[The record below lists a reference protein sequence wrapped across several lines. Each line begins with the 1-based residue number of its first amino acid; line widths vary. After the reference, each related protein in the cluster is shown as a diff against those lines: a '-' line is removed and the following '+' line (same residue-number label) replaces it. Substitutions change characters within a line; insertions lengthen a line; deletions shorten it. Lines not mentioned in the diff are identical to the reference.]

1 VGFGEEDA
9 AVFADDIGGGDG
21 QAPAWFAVD
30 EGDVDEDGAVVVL
43 VVLGDGVDEAEFFS
57 EGAGGVM
64 QHGKGRP
71 CWPAMKSLCRS
82 ICGPIATMSASR
94 SRRCRRGRAR
104 LRAR

>member
-1 VGFGEEDA
+1 MGFGEEDA

-43 VVLGDGVDEAEFFS
+43 VVLGDSVDEAEFFS

-64 QHGKGRP
+64 QLSLIHIYRRYRQAITAAGSGCMAALEAEKYLEEHGH
-71 CWPAMKSLCRS
+71 
-82 ICGPIATMSASR
+82 
-94 SRRCRRGRAR
+94 
-104 LRAR
+104 